1 MNNNEK
7 DLKGIIENLMKCVGN
22 TDLHKNPILVDL
34 DKLEIKAL
42 SKDEVSDILGK
53 HQVAD
58 EDEIIIDFLK
68 DLYKNEDISFEDICK
83 EKVEEEPKEAIN
95 PFESSVNAEIEDNV
109 SVLIYMP
116 YESKDDL
123 FEKILELIDIFGEDI
138 INDLFVEVDEKLIK
152 VEIFR
157 QITQNEI
164 FNLLSAFGD
173 KNTRVNVAGDSLWI
187 IVDDC
192 I

>member
-34 DKLEIKAL
+34 DKLEIKAI

-68 DLYKNEDISFEDICK
+68 DFYKNEDISFEDICK